1 MSTADILKQFSEGLA
16 IAPNNDLSRS
26 MIFHGRHISPQIV
39 ADLDGTNWRLD
50 DYVKRG
56 GYEALRKVLTSG
68 MKPEDVI
75 AEVKSSGLRGRG
87 GAGFPTGLKWSFMPR
102 NLPGQK
108 YLVCNSDEGEPG
120 TFKDRDILRFN
131 PHIVIEGMAI
141 AAYAMGISVGYNY
154 IHGEIFEIYERFEE
168 ALEEARQAGFLGDN
182 ILGSGFKFQLHA
194 FHGFGA
200 YICGEETALLE
211 SLEGK
216 KGQPR
221 FKPPFPASYGL
232 YGKPTTINN
241 TETFAAVPWIIRN
254 SGQAYLETGIPN
266 NGGTKLFSVSGDV
279 ELPGNYE
286 IPMGTPF
293 SKLLELAGGVKG
305 GRKLKAVIPGGSS
318 APVVPGDIM
327 MQATMDYDSI
337 AKAGSM
343 LGSGAVIVMDETR
356 CMVKSLLRL
365 SYFYY
370 EESCGQCTPCREG
383 TGWLYRIIERIENGQ
398 GRPDD
403 LDVLDSVAVNIMG
416 RTICALGDAAAMP
429 VRSFIKH
436 FRDEF
441 AHHIQHKSCV
451 VPKYL

>member
-1 MSTADILKQFSEGLA
+1 MNSILQKYSQGLDA
-16 IAPNNDLSRS
+16 APGGDLVNS
-26 MIFHGRHISPQIV
+26 MALHDRNISPQIM
-39 ADLDGTNWRLD
+39 AGLDGHNWRLA

-56 GYEALRKVLTSG
+56 GYEALRKILTEGISQ
-68 MKPEDVI
+68 EDVV
-75 AEVKSSGLRGRG
+75 AEVKASGLRGRG

-102 NLPGQK
+102 AFPGQK

-120 TFKDRDILRFN
+120 TFKDRDILRLN

-141 AAYAMGISVGYNY
+141 AAYATGTTVGYNY
-154 IHGEIFEIYERFEE
+154 IHGEIFEVYTRFEE
-168 ALEEARQAGFLGDN
+168 ALEEARAAGFLGDN
-182 ILGSGFKFQLHA
+182 ILGTQFSFQLHA

-200 YICGEETALLE
+200 YICGEETGLLE

-221 FKPPFPASYGL
+221 FKPPFPASFGL
-232 YGKPTTINN
+232 YGKPTTVNN

-254 SGQAYLETGIPN
+254 GGKAYLEVGKPN
-266 NGGTKLFSVSGDV
+266 NGGTKIFSITGDV
-279 ELPGNYE
+279 ERPGNYE

-293 SKLLELAGGVKG
+293 STLLELAGGMRDG
-305 GRKLKAVIPGGSS
+305 SRLKAVIPGGSS
-318 APVVPGDIM
+318 SPVVPGDQM
-327 MQATMDYDSI
+327 MELTMDYDSV

-343 LGSGAVIVMDETR
+343 LGSGAVIVMNDTR

-383 TGWLYRIIERIENGQ
+383 TGWLYRMVNRIEHGQ
-398 GRPDD
+398 GRPED
-403 LDVLDSVAVNIMG
+403 LDLLDSVAGNIMG

-429 VRSFIKH
+429 VRGFLKH
-436 FRDEF
+436 YRDEF
-441 AHHIQHKSCV
+441 AYHIEHKRCV
-451 VPKYL
+451 VAPYI

>member
-1 MSTADILKQFSEGLA
+1 MSAAILSKYSQGLDA
-16 IAPNNDLSRS
+16 SPGVDS
-26 MIFHGRHISPQIV
+26 MALHGRHLGPQIM
-39 ADLDGTNWRLD
+39 ADLDGKNWGLA

-56 GYEALRKVLTSG
+56 GYEALRKILTQG
-68 MKPEDVI
+68 MSQEDVI
-75 AEVKSSGLRGRG
+75 AEVKASGLRGRG

-102 NLPGQK
+102 SFPGQK

-120 TFKDRDILRFN
+120 TFKDRDILRLN

-154 IHGEIFEIYERFEE
+154 IHGEIFEVYKRFED
-168 ALEEARQAGFLGDN
+168 ALDEARQAGFLGDN
-182 ILGSGFKFQLHA
+182 ILGSNFSFQLHA
-194 FHGFGA
+194 FHGYGA

-221 FKPPFPASYGL
+221 FKPPFPASFGL

-254 SGQAYLETGIPN
+254 GGQAYLEVGKPN
-266 NGGTKLFSVSGDV
+266 NGGTKLFSITGDV
-279 ELPGNYE
+279 ERPGNYE
-286 IPMGTPF
+286 IPLGTPF
-293 SKLLELAGGVKG
+293 SKLLELAGGMRG
-305 GRKLKAVIPGGSS
+305 GSTLKAVIPGGSS
-318 APVVPGDIM
+318 APVIPGNIM
-327 MQATMDYDSI
+327 MDTTMDYDAI

-343 LGSGAVIVMDETR
+343 LGSGAVIVMNDTR

-365 SYFYY
+365 SYFYF

-383 TGWLYRIIERIENGQ
+383 TGWLYRMVNRIEHGQ
-398 GRPDD
+398 GRPED
-403 LDVLDSVAVNIMG
+403 LDLLDSVAGNIMG

-429 VRSFIKH
+429 VRGFLKH
-436 FRDEF
+436 YRDEF
-441 AHHIQHKSCV
+441 AHHIEHKRCV
-451 VPKYL
+451 VAPYL